1 MSSTCTRPI
10 RPWDHMF
17 YPRGQALPDFL
28 NLGLFVLSTPIP
40 PPWQLH
46 LQYLLA
52 RPETEHRIRPG
63 QSFTVFLET
72 LIQAGASPIAGI
84 LDNNNGSHWH
94 FWSAYCARG
103 LSHIFS
109 WNLDHNPLR
118 CLLAPFGLWENS
130 GFWKLSCCLWVSNRS
145 EITQEPH
152 HWLWAH

>member
-1 MSSTCTRPI
+1 
-10 RPWDHMF
+10 MF

-84 LDNNNGSHWH
+84 LDNNNGSH
-94 FWSAYCARG
+94 
-103 LSHIFS
+103 
-109 WNLDHNPLR
+109 
-118 CLLAPFGLWENS
+118 
-130 GFWKLSCCLWVSNRS
+130 
-145 EITQEPH
+145 
-152 HWLWAH
+152 